1 MLMARDRRSK
11 RTVHMHF
18 VTQGGNGQPRTIVIR
33 ANSILTAMNV
43 VDRYPEG
50 FAINIHDVERELG
63 ETVPS

>member
-18 VTQGGNGQPRTIVIR
+18 VTQGGNGQSQTIVIR
-33 ANSILTAMNV
+33 ADSILTAMNV
-43 VDRYPEG
+43 VDRYPEV
-50 FAINIHDVERELG
+50 FVNIHDVERESG

>member
-18 VTQGGNGQPRTIVIR
+18 ITQGRNGQPRNVDVR
-33 ANSILTAMNV
+33 ADSILTVMNV
-43 VDRYPEG
+43 VDRYPEV
-50 FAINIHDVERELG
+50 FDINIHDVEREPG